1 MKTYKQTDFVEV
13 GRTFYIPREDSHGLY
28 DKVIVLEI
36 LHDFAIV
43 RLKDEIFSVP
53 FGDLYLL
60 G

>member
-13 GRTFYIPREDSHGLY
+13 GRTFYIPREDRHSLY
-28 DKVIVLEI
+28 DRVVVLEI

-43 RLKDEIFSVP
+43 RLNENIFSVP
-53 FGDLYLL
+53 FSDLYLL

>member
-1 MKTYKQTDFVEV
+1 MKYKKTDFVEV
-13 GRTFYIPREDSHGLY
+13 GRTFYTPREGCCGLY
-28 DKVIVLEI
+28 DKVVVLEI

-43 RLKDEIFSVP
+43 RLNDSIFSVP